1 MAQLYGRTLSGP
13 FSIRGTKAGE
23 YKKVEKSPL
32 EMPNLTQLS
41 QKYCIKWGVSSNLLE
56 SVAVVVKDFQSVT
69 VRGMGH

>member
-41 QKYCIKWGVSSNLLE
+41 QKYCIRCGVSSNLE
-56 SVAVVVKDFQSVT
+56 SVAVLREDFQSAT